1 MHIFFGKNMN
11 YFDLRKKI
19 EEQFKQNGIDEL
31 ADIDWIMVEVL
42 GIKRSMLPFIKEISG
57 KDQEKIMSAVQKRVK
72 RIPLDYIFGKSY
84 FYGYEFKVDRNVL
97 IPRQD
102 TEILVENIVKDIKSK
117 NKPVKVL
124 DIGTGSGAIIVT
136 IKKETNAECYAVDV
150 SKKALEIAK
159 YNAEQN
165 NAKVEFIESNLF
177 ENVPKIKFD
186 YIVSNPPYIESD
198 VISTLQAEVR
208 FNEPILALD
217 GGVDGLDFYRKII
230 NQSTDYLTSSGK
242 IYFEIGYNQAEIVKN
257 LLENDYSQIQVYKDY
272 GGNDRVIVA
281 QIKK

>member
-1 MHIFFGKNMN
+1 M
-11 YFDLRKKI
+11 
-19 EEQFKQNGIDEL
+19 
-31 ADIDWIMVEVL
+31 
-42 GIKRSMLPFIKEISG
+42 
-57 KDQEKIMSAVQKRVK
+57 
-72 RIPLDYIFGKSY
+72 
-84 FYGYEFKVDRNVL
+84 
-97 IPRQD
+97 
-102 TEILVENIVKDIKSK
+102 VENIVKDIKSK

-159 YNAEQN
+159 YNAKQN
-165 NAKVEFIESNLF
+165 NANIEFIESNLF

-198 VISTLQAEVR
+198 VINTLQAEVR
-208 FNEPILALD
+208 LNEPILALD

-281 QIKK
+281 QIKNR

>member
-31 ADIDWIMVEVL
+31 ADINWIMVEVL
-42 GIKRSMLPFIKEISG
+42 GIKRSMLPFVKEISG

-72 RIPLDYIFGKSY
+72 HIPLDYIFGKSY

-208 FNEPILALD
+208 LNEPILALD